1 MNRLYNAVKLDLYT
15 AKASLPTFGI
25 VIIAVIFIG
34 AATRLP
40 PVITM
45 IAMMFA
51 TGLGGT
57 IFQVNEKNNL
67 DKLYGVLPLKKLER
81 VLARY
86 LYALILGISCAAIVT
101 IAALILYRA
110 LNITM
115 ETLPFLA
122 VSGFSFAYYC
132 FAVGISYPIFTRFSF
147 SKAYIFTIAPIY
159 LFFILLFYLLVLI
172 SKQPGFLA
180 NMSSTVQFFS
190 AHQYL
195 IILCCVG
202 VGLVF
207 LAISLP
213 IAYLL
218 SKKKEL

>member
-15 AKASLPTFGI
+15 AKSSLPTFAI
-25 VIIAVIFIG
+25 AVIAVIFIG
-34 AATRLP
+34 AATKQP
-40 PVITM
+40 SVITA

-51 TGLGGT
+51 TVLGST
-57 IFQVNEKNNL
+57 VFQINEKNNL

-86 LYALILGISCAAIVT
+86 LYALILGICCTAIMA
-101 IAALILYRA
+101 IAAMILYRA

-122 VSGFSFAYYC
+122 VLGFSFAYYC

-147 SKAYIFTIAPIY
+147 SKVYIFTMAPMFI
-159 LFFILLFYLLVLI
+159 LFFLLILL
-172 SKQPGFLA
+172 SKQPGFMTD
-180 NMSSTVQFFS
+180 MSKAAQFFS

-202 VGLVF
+202 MGLVF
-207 LAISLP
+207 LAISLS
-213 IAYLL
+213 ISYSL
-218 SKKKEL
+218 SRKKEL

>member
-1 MNRLYNAVKLDLYT
+1 MNRLYSAVKLDLYT
-15 AKASLPTFGI
+15 AKSSLPTFAI
-25 VIIAVIFIG
+25 AVIAVIFIG
-34 AATRLP
+34 AVTKQP
-40 PVITM
+40 SVITA

-51 TGLGGT
+51 TALGST
-57 IFQVNEKNNL
+57 VFQINEKNNL

-86 LYALILGISCAAIVT
+86 LYALILGICCTAIMA
-101 IAALILYRA
+101 IAAMILYRA

-122 VSGFSFAYYC
+122 VLGFSFVYYC

-147 SKAYIFTIAPIY
+147 SKVYIFTMAPMFI
-159 LFFILLFYLLVLI
+159 LFFLLILL
-172 SKQPGFLA
+172 SKQPGFLTD
-180 NMSSTVQFFS
+180 MSKAVQFFS

-195 IILCCVG
+195 LILCCVG

-207 LAISLP
+207 LAISLS
-213 IAYLL
+213 ISYSL
-218 SKKKEL
+218 SRKKEL

>member
-1 MNRLYNAVKLDLYT
+1 MNRLYNAIKLDLYT
-15 AKASLPTFGI
+15 AKASLPTFAI
-25 VIIAVIFIG
+25 AIIAVIFIG
-34 AATRLP
+34 AATKQP
-40 PVITM
+40 SVITA

-51 TGLGGT
+51 TALGST
-57 IFQVNEKNNL
+57 IFQINEKNNL

-86 LYALILGISCAAIVT
+86 LYALIVGICCAAFMM

-132 FAVGISYPIFTRFSF
+132 FAVGVSYPIFTRFSF
-147 SKAYIFTIAPIY
+147 SKAYIFTIAPIFL
-159 LFFILLFYLLVLI
+159 LFFLLIFLA
-172 SKQPGFLA
+172 KQPGFLTT
-180 NMSSTVQFFS
+180 MSKAVQFFS
-190 AHQYL
+190 AHPYL
-195 IILCCVG
+195 IILCFFG
-202 VGLVF
+202 TGLVF
-207 LAISLP
+207 LAVSFP
-213 IAYLL
+213 IAYSL

>member
-15 AKASLPTFGI
+15 AKASLPTFAIAII
-25 VIIAVIFIG
+25 VIIFIG
-34 AATRLP
+34 AATKQP
-40 PVITM
+40 SVITA

-51 TGLGGT
+51 TALGST
-57 IFQVNEKNNL
+57 IFQINEKNNL
-67 DKLYGVLPLKKLER
+67 DKLYGVLPFKKLER

-86 LYALILGISCAAIVT
+86 LYALILGICCAAVMTIV
-101 IAALILYRA
+101 ALILYRA

-122 VSGFSFAYYC
+122 FSGVSFAYYC

-147 SKAYIFTIAPIY
+147 SRAYIFTIAPIFL
-159 LFFILLFYLLVLI
+159 LFFLLMFLSRQPAFLTYM
-172 SKQPGFLA
+172 SKA
-180 NMSSTVQFFS
+180 AQFFS

-207 LAISLP
+207 LTISLLITYP
-213 IAYLL
+213 L
-218 SKKKEL
+218 SRKKEL

>member
-15 AKASLPTFGI
+15 AKASLPTFAI
-25 VIIAVIFIG
+25 AIIAVIFIG
-34 AATRLP
+34 AAAKQP
-40 PVITM
+40 SVITA

-51 TGLGGT
+51 TALGST

-86 LYALILGISCAAIVT
+86 LYALILGICCAAIVT
-101 IAALILYRA
+101 IASLILYRV

-115 ETLPFLA
+115 DTLPFLA
-122 VSGFSFAYYC
+122 ILGFSFAYYC

-147 SKAYIFTIAPIY
+147 SKAYIFTIAPIFL
-159 LFFILLFYLLVLI
+159 LFFLLMFL
-172 SKQPGFLA
+172 SKQPDFLTNISKA
-180 NMSSTVQFFS
+180 VQFFS

-195 IILCCVG
+195 IILCCAG

-207 LAISLP
+207 LAVSLSITYP
-213 IAYLL
+213 L
-218 SKKKEL
+218 SRKREL

>member
-86 LYALILGISCAAIVT
+86 LYALILGISCAAIMT

-122 VSGFSFAYYC
+122 VSGFSFTYYC

-147 SKAYIFTIAPIY
+147 SKAYIFTIAPIFL
-159 LFFILLFYLLVLI
+159 LFFLLMFL
-172 SKQPGFLA
+172 SKQPDFLT

>member
-1 MNRLYNAVKLDLYT
+1 MNRVYNAVKLDLYT
-15 AKASLPTFGI
+15 AKSSLPTFAI
-25 VIIAVIFIG
+25 AVIAVIFIG
-34 AATRLP
+34 AVTKQP
-40 PVITM
+40 SVITV

-51 TGLGGT
+51 TALGST
-57 IFQVNEKNNL
+57 IFQINEKNNL

-86 LYALILGISCAAIVT
+86 LYALILGICCTAIMA
-101 IAALILYRA
+101 IAAMILYRA

-122 VSGFSFAYYC
+122 VLGFSFAYYC

-147 SKAYIFTIAPIY
+147 SKVYIFTMAPMFI
-159 LFFILLFYLLVLI
+159 LFFLLILL
-172 SKQPGFLA
+172 SKQPGFLTD
-180 NMSSTVQFFS
+180 MSKAVQFFS

-195 IILCCVG
+195 LILCCVG

-207 LAISLP
+207 LAISLS
-213 IAYLL
+213 ISYSL
-218 SKKKEL
+218 SRKKEL

>member
-1 MNRLYNAVKLDLYT
+1 MNRLYSAVKLDLYT
-15 AKASLPTFGI
+15 AKASFPTFAI
-25 VIIAVIFIG
+25 AIIAVIFIG
-34 AATRLP
+34 AATKQP
-40 PVITM
+40 SVITA

-51 TGLGGT
+51 TALGST
-57 IFQVNEKNNL
+57 VFQINEKNNL

-86 LYALILGISCAAIVT
+86 LYALILGICCAAIMT
-101 IAALILYRA
+101 IVALVLYRA

-122 VSGFSFAYYC
+122 VLGFSFAYYC

-147 SKAYIFTIAPIY
+147 SKAYIFTIAPIFL
-159 LFFILLFYLLVLI
+159 LFFLLMFL
-172 SKQPGFLA
+172 SKQPGFLTDMGKA
-180 NMSSTVQFFS
+180 VQFFS
-190 AHQYL
+190 AHPYL

-207 LAISLP
+207 LAVSLS
-213 IAYLL
+213 IAYSL
-218 SKKKEL
+218 SRKKEL

>member
-1 MNRLYNAVKLDLYT
+1 MNRVYNAVKLDLYT
-15 AKASLPTFGI
+15 AKSSLPTFAI
-25 VIIAVIFIG
+25 AVIAVIFIG
-34 AATRLP
+34 TVTKQP
-40 PVITM
+40 SVITA

-51 TGLGGT
+51 TALGST
-57 IFQVNEKNNL
+57 VFQINEKNNL

-86 LYALILGISCAAIVT
+86 LYALILGICCTAIMA
-101 IAALILYRA
+101 IATMILYRA

-122 VSGFSFAYYC
+122 VLGFSFAYYC

-147 SKAYIFTIAPIY
+147 SKVYIFTMAPMFI
-159 LFFILLFYLLVLI
+159 LFFLLILL
-172 SKQPGFLA
+172 SKQPGFLTD
-180 NMSSTVQFFS
+180 MSKAVQFFS

-195 IILCCVG
+195 LILCCVG

-207 LAISLP
+207 LAISLS
-213 IAYLL
+213 ISYSL
-218 SKKKEL
+218 SRKKEL

>member
-1 MNRLYNAVKLDLYT
+1 MNRVYNAVKLDLYT
-15 AKASLPTFGI
+15 AKSSLPTFAI
-25 VIIAVIFIG
+25 AVIAVIFIG
-34 AATRLP
+34 AVTKQP
-40 PVITM
+40 SVITA

-51 TGLGGT
+51 TALGST
-57 IFQVNEKNNL
+57 VFQINEKNNL

-86 LYALILGISCAAIVT
+86 LYALILGICCTAIMA
-101 IAALILYRA
+101 IAAMILYRA

-122 VSGFSFAYYC
+122 VLGFSFAYYC

-147 SKAYIFTIAPIY
+147 SKVYIFTMAPMFI
-159 LFFILLFYLLVLI
+159 LFFLLILL
-172 SKQPGFLA
+172 SKQPGFLTD
-180 NMSSTVQFFS
+180 MSKAVQFFS

-195 IILCCVG
+195 LILCCVG

-207 LAISLP
+207 LAISLS
-213 IAYLL
+213 ISYSL
-218 SKKKEL
+218 SRKKEL

>member
-1 MNRLYNAVKLDLYT
+1 MNRLYNVVKLDLYT
-15 AKASLPTFGI
+15 AKASLPTFAI
-25 VIIAVIFIG
+25 AIIAVILIG
-34 AATRLP
+34 AATKQP
-40 PVITM
+40 SVITA

-51 TGLGGT
+51 TALGST
-57 IFQVNEKNNL
+57 IFQVSEKNNL

-86 LYALILGISCAAIVT
+86 LYALILGICCAAIMT
-101 IAALILYRA
+101 IVALILYRA

-147 SKAYIFTIAPIY
+147 SEAYIFTIAPIFL
-159 LFFILLFYLLVLI
+159 LFFLLMFL
-172 SKQPGFLA
+172 SKQPGFLTDMGKA
-180 NMSSTVQFFS
+180 VQFFS

-195 IILCCVG
+195 ILLCGVG

-207 LAISLP
+207 LAVSLS
-213 IAYLL
+213 IAYSL
-218 SKKKEL
+218 SRKKEL